1 MHRRAVRFTLLAF
14 LLASSLVVAY
24 LLQDLDRRGS
34 HVLVTAD
41 DVEARLTRLGETF
54 AQISAAQHSYLS
66 RGPADQQRFE
76 RVAVLV
82 AQLYDDT
89 AALEPL
95 VRSTTSAD
103 ALRELARGTDAL
115 VAADA
120 RARENLRLGQELM
133 AEDVIFSDSRNT
145 LEMMSARLR
154 EIRDAERAQRDLH
167 AAAVVR
173 ERWSVLGAAALLWLV
188 GLVAL
193 VPAARAAVTASSP
206 VVESSAD
213 GAAAGKAESETQ
225 PAVDLMAAAGLCT
238 ALSRV
243 TSAAALPD
251 LLRRAASLLDARGI
265 ILWLGAGEE
274 LFAATAHGYQPQVL
288 ARLGPIPRGAENAT
302 AAAWRTGEITTVPGD
317 PAGTGAIVAP
327 LFGPGACIG
336 VLAVEVRHGRERD
349 SASQAV
355 AAMIAA
361 QLATAVAAWPAASPL
376 ELRSAGM

>member
-14 LLASSLVVAY
+14 LLASSFVAAY
-24 LLQDLDRRGS
+24 LLQDLERRS
-34 HVLVTAD
+34 SSVLAAAD

-54 AQISAAQHSYLS
+54 AQIGAAQHSYLS

-89 AALEPL
+89 AALKPL
-95 VRSTTSAD
+95 LRSPASTAVLQ
-103 ALRELARGTDAL
+103 ALARGTDAL

-133 AEDVIFSDSRNT
+133 AEDVIFSDSRST
-145 LEMMSARLR
+145 LEAMNGRLR
-154 EIRDAERAQRDLH
+154 EIRDAEHAERDVLS
-167 AAAVVR
+167 AAIVQ
-173 ERWSVLGAAALLWLV
+173 ERWSVFGAAALLWLV

-193 VPAARAAVTASSP
+193 VPTARGQAAPSSL
-206 VVESSAD
+206 VVD
-213 GAAAGKAESETQ
+213 GRPDDVGAANGDSETLQ
-225 PAVDLMAAAGLCT
+225 AIDLTAAADLCT

-265 ILWLGAGEE
+265 ILWLGAGQE
-274 LFAATAHGYQPQVL
+274 LFAATAHGYQPHTL
-288 ARLGPIPRGAENAT
+288 ARLGPIPRAAENAT
-302 AAAWRTGEITTVPGD
+302 AAAWRNGAMTTVPGD
-317 PAGTGAIVAP
+317 RTSAGAIVAP
-327 LFGPGACIG
+327 MFGPEACIG
-336 VLAVEVRHGRERD
+336 VLAVEVRPGRERD

-361 QLATAVAAWPAASPL
+361 QLAAAVAAWPAASPVH
-376 ELRSAGM
+376 LRSASM